1 VVDPG
6 WRAALAMNHH
16 NEAAGAGKPPLRPQA
31 AHGAREEGRVVL
43 DRDGVDG
50 WVGTAA
56 IARRYGMIGAIGGAR
71 RRHGDGPGR
80 M

>member
-31 AHGAREEGRVVL
+31 AHGAREGRVVL